1 MTRPAV
7 LPPPLAPGWLPAA
20 PPLLPPTLRH
30 WLFRPG
36 ALTAGLRQVGQV
48 RLRVLAEYADG
59 APPDEAQAMRIAPG
73 SPVWVREVLMSVDGV
88 DSVPAR
94 SLTPLTASHGTW
106 QGMRRLSTRPL
117 ADMLYHD
124 RTVIR
129 SPFACRRL
137 AAPVP
142 FHATALRALGA
153 GRQDPEAA
161 RVWARRSVFWRMGQP
176 LLVAECFLPGFWSLT
191 DGRATPPLQPHQRTP
206 GAR

>member
-1 MTRPAV
+1 M
-7 LPPPLAPGWLPAA
+7 
-20 PPLLPPTLRH
+20 RH

-36 ALTAGLRQVGQV
+36 ALTAGLRQVGHV
-48 RLRVLAEYADG
+48 RLRVLAEYSDG

-94 SLTPLTASHGTW
+94 SLTPLMASHGAW

-137 AAPVP
+137 ASPVP
-142 FHATALRALGA
+142 FHATALQAQGA
-153 GRQDPEAA
+153 ARQDPRAA
-161 RVWARRSVFWRMGQP
+161 HIWARRSVFWRMGQP
-176 LLVAECFLPGFWSLT
+176 LLVAECFLPGFWTLT
-191 DGRATPPLQPHQRTP
+191 AGRAAPPLQAHQRTP

>member
-1 MTRPAV
+1 MTSLAV
-7 LPPPLAPGWLPAA
+7 LSPPLAPGWLAAA
-20 PPLLPPTLRH
+20 PPLLPAAMRH

-36 ALTAGLRQVGQV
+36 ALTAGLRQVGHV

-59 APPDEAQAMRIAPG
+59 APADEARAMRIAPG
-73 SPVWVREVLMSVDGV
+73 SPVWVREVLMSIDGV

-94 SLTPLTASHGTW
+94 SLTPLTASHGAW

-142 FHATALRALGA
+142 FYATALRALGVARHDIGAA
-153 GRQDPEAA
+153 G
-161 RVWARRSVFWRMGQP
+161 VWARRSVFWRMGQP
-176 LLVAECFLPGFWSLT
+176 LLVAECFLPGFWTLT
-191 DGRATPPLQPHQRTP
+191 AGRTPPPLQAHQRTP